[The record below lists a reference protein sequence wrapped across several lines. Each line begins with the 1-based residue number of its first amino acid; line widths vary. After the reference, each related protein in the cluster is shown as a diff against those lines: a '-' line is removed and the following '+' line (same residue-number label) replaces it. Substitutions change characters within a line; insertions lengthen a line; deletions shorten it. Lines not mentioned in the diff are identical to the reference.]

1 MKPIRWDYIEVVEK
15 NWTQRKKG
23 KKSLSH
29 RDLGCSGQGSTL
41 IKDRVYRYV
50 AKMRVWFFPYVSL
63 FSTGF
68 RRRLK
73 NIYVHN
79 FLKLFRIILAFMFP
93 TCVTHRI
100 HMIFTWHSLRQ
111 CMLSHTDFKKLVIIF
126 LFSFLKNWHFCE
138 GTNLHLLQLKIRRAI
153 IRFIFN

>member
-1 MKPIRWDYIEVVEK
+1 MKPIRWDYIGS
-15 NWTQRKKG
+15 RKKLNSKKKE